1 MWSQKLRYSI
11 RVLTVLA
18 MHGSRC
24 IPARELAAEN
34 GVPVKYLEKI
44 LLDLRNAGLVRSVKG
59 AAGGYTLVDDPT
71 TLHLSTVVEALEP
84 ELLRGSDGG
93 LPAMRG
99 GDTDVAVEEPLLG
112 AISSDLRRRLAAVT
126 IADTLMRWQQ
136 TRSALNYAI

>member
-1 MWSQKLRYSI
+1 
-11 RVLTVLA
+11 

-24 IPARELAAEN
+24 ISARELAAEN

-59 AAGGYTLVDDPT
+59 ASGGYALVDDPT
-71 TLHLSTVVEALEP
+71 TLHLSRVVEVLEP

-93 LPAMRG
+93 LAAMRS
-99 GDTDVAVEEPLLG
+99 GDSGVAVEEPLLG
-112 AISSDLRRRLAAVT
+112 AISADLQRRLAAVT